1 MKKILTIL
9 FLTLFTGAS
18 YAEVNFGVSGAFTR
32 IDTSGSEVE
41 GGETN
46 SKTITSDV
54 VIPSLFVEMGITD
67 RITVGI
73 DYIPLDAD
81 VSDKTY
87 KRTDTETSVTGTATT
102 TSTSRTQTAQAEL
115 TDHTTLYADVMLN
128 DVMYVKAGYVQ
139 VDVNTLESLGTGSKY
154 GNATIDGMLYGVGF
168 KADSP
173 IGKFMKMEIVWT
185 DYDDVSISS
194 SVARTG
200 VTTNNKISAD
210 LDTTAFKVSF
220 AF

>member
-41 GGETN
+41 GGETTN
-46 SKTITSDV
+46 KSLTHDV
-54 VIPSLFVEMGITD
+54 FVPSLFVEMGITD
-67 RITVGI
+67 RITVGL
-73 DYIPLDAD
+73 DYIPIDAD
-81 VSDKTY
+81 VSDKTH

-102 TSTSRTQTAQAEL
+102 TSTSRTQTADAEL
-115 TDHTTLYADVMLN
+115 ENHYSIYADVMVN
-128 DVMYVKAGYVQ
+128 DDVFVKVGAVQ
-139 VDVNTLESLGTGSKY
+139 VDLNTMESLGTGSVY
-154 GNATIDGMLYGVGF
+154 ANETIDGYLLGVGF
-168 KADSP
+168 KSDAGF
-173 IGKFMKMEIVWT
+173 GKFMKVELIHT
-185 DYDDVSISS
+185 DYDEVSISS

-200 VTTNNKISAD
+200 VTTNNKITAD
-210 LDTTAFKVSF
+210 LDTTALKVSF